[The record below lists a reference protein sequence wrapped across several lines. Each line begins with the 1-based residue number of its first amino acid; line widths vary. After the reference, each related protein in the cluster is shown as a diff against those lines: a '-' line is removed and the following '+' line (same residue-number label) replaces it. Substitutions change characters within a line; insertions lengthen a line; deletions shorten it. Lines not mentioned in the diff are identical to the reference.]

1 MMLVS
6 TKQSIR
12 KSFRPSLVTE
22 KVAVKDKEVVVWA
35 DRDFLHGYF
44 WFKKE
49 KCEVSMKGFLNY
61 LLVPFAWFLAT
72 AIGNVY
78 RSAKT
83 DLFTGLETKI
93 DLVNQIPVD
102 PGWAY
107 GGMRIIR

>member
-1 MMLVS
+1 
-6 TKQSIR
+6 
-12 KSFRPSLVTE
+12 
-22 KVAVKDKEVVVWA
+22 
-35 DRDFLHGYF
+35 
-44 WFKKE
+44 
-49 KCEVSMKGFLNY
+49 MKGFLNY

-102 PGWAY
+102 PG
-107 GGMRIIR
+107 

>member
-44 WFKKE
+44 
-49 KCEVSMKGFLNY
+49 
-61 LLVPFAWFLAT
+61 
-72 AIGNVY
+72 
-78 RSAKT
+78 
-83 DLFTGLETKI
+83 
-93 DLVNQIPVD
+93 
-102 PGWAY
+102 
-107 GGMRIIR
+107 